1 MIYLIKGL
9 GGFHMNYIDGSLN
22 CVINGDWNRRY
33 IQPDY
38 IGQTVFGVQEMDIQ
52 ISGLG
57 SDSFGIIFHSG
68 KIRVLPRQDR
78 VQFIA
83 DDFEDETIARFEE
96 VVIRFC
102 KEIHTPNLVSFG
114 YNCVYSSEDSLGF
127 AQMVDELKG
136 VDELSD
142 LGASISDT
150 VIKRHISFEGKEIN
164 TTERMNGD
172 TVSIEFNE
180 HHSGENIREE
190 IQTEGSIKDF
200 LARTEKIV
208 KAMYPET
215 GDD

>member
-1 MIYLIKGL
+1 
-9 GGFHMNYIDGSLN
+9 MNYIDGSLN

-83 DDFEDETIARFEE
+83 DDFEEETIARFEE
-96 VVIRFC
+96 V
-102 KEIHTPNLVSFG
+102 
-114 YNCVYSSEDSLGF
+114 
-127 AQMVDELKG
+127 
-136 VDELSD
+136 
-142 LGASISDT
+142 
-150 VIKRHISFEGKEIN
+150 HISFEGREIN
-164 TTERMNGD
+164 TTERMKD
-172 TVSIEFNE
+172 DSVSIEFNE

-200 LARTEKIV
+200 LTRTEKIV